1 MTTAYQSILR
11 PPSPNGGAEESFDLT
26 GASSRLS
33 PTHQLSSPTT
43 SSSSTHNRHFIIDSA
58 KSSVSSSFSSSS
70 CSSSSS
76 SCSSSS
82 ASSSSSAAAA
92 RAAAASSASQS
103 DVPKSMKYTPSYQH
117 YHSRN
122 FSLSSNNPHSSKR
135 SGKTIA
141 TPPQSPDLSAD
152 AKRRSRSF
160 ASSTVSMS
168 SGSTSVA
175 SRSSSSVAAS
185 APTQAATAAASAS
198 PSKSSSFDL
207 SVDFPYLRATHS
219 FNAQALF
226 QEHNLDESSSV
237 CLSFDESDIA
247 ILHSVHTSGWGDA
260 TLLSSGVRGWIPTN
274 YFVPYVESQAVPLL
288 AAILTFVINPR
299 SHEVKN
305 QGSTTTATAALD
317 DIQKTPTASSPLDK
331 TVNYTFSQ
339 TSITNIVAGVRSL
352 LEMCGT
358 LTRDS
363 PIVRRSPSIR
373 KFRKGLLTEL
383 AILVSLAKQHKN
395 STDGIII
402 EKLLQGCYKIVT
414 KTVIFLDV
422 WAIETDA
429 KSKLDDDEPPSP
441 SKQLHDSV
449 LEHQRI
455 TELREHKLQHAASSE
470 SVSSPQ
476 KRRSHGNAR
485 SKASQRESVIF
496 HTEPPF
502 ASQRLDEVHEALTT
516 YLGIFIHR
524 MSILETDPT
533 ASSQIL
539 LNTRKSMLASR
550 ELLASVEAISTASR
564 PRSRE
569 LEKSK
574 DNLYAQIR
582 SLVHIAREV
591 ASASLEDFENANE
604 PSSKRHDGYE
614 KLVNIAV
621 DCARSAGECVVRCR
635 NMLQQMGDF
644 QLRDN
649 REYPDFSDG
658 LIAVDDST
666 SRSSSGSSSTYCEND
681 DNDDNG
687 DGDDGNE
694 TIEAEI
700 NENASNVASS
710 PSRMTDSS
718 RNSLSQYDSEE
729 QHKQVK
735 SSPSRVFDTLKDYNT
750 EIGPKSPPTPTRV
763 YDDDQVN
770 SLLPRIPHLSPLRT
784 DKDSPTDNNSDAAV
798 ELGESRIEEVV
809 YDNNNNLR
817 GATVRA
823 LVSMLVDEK
832 KTAEVSMTSSFFLTF
847 RTFTTAEEVYDILI
861 QQFEP
866 ERQLSDI
873 PIAELENFSAKRLK
887 IFNFFTR
894 WMESH
899 WRQSSDGVIL
909 SRLLEFA
916 DTHFSSVTPNGDK
929 IIHTYARDLMSGEL
943 NDGEPIIKRPIEL
956 ENEAEFYSQRKQGNQ
971 TVGKKV
977 GSTISISLSKTQLHQ
992 LQKYHEM
999 ATRDSNDEVVEE
1011 ASRSL
1016 MNVSTWASSI
1026 RKGSHNT
1033 SSLSA
1038 NSSSVHLPGVDG
1050 QQASQQA
1057 SNLLS
1062 ILDFDAMD
1070 IAHQLTQ
1077 IDSELFKAIE
1087 PNELINQNFALKKRG
1102 LGLAPHVAELSAYSN
1117 QLSSF
1122 VGDSILGGVESGSG
1136 INTKTRTK
1144 LLKQWIKIADRCHE
1158 LGNFNTTLSIVSAMQ
1173 SVNILRLKKIWETLS
1188 AKYHTMFQNLKY
1200 VLDPNKNFSGYR
1212 NKLKSQ
1218 PLPVIPYLGLYLS
1231 DLTFVEE
1238 GNPKFR
1244 RPSANASNDQPKII
1258 NVDRYE
1264 RTTRLVAELQR
1275 YQQVSYSL
1283 IPSKELQFWLRSE
1296 MAKSHALVVRDQQGL
1311 WRRSCIVE
1319 PKA

>member
-11 PPSPNGGAEESFDLT
+11 PPSPNGGAEESFDFT
-26 GASSRLS
+26 GVSSRLS
-33 PTHQLSSPTT
+33 PTRQLSSPTA
-43 SSSSTHNRHFIIDSA
+43 SSSGTHNRHFIIDSA
-58 KSSVSSSFSSSS
+58 KSPI
-70 CSSSSS
+70 SSSSS
-76 SCSSSS
+76 SSSSI
-82 ASSSSSAAAA
+82 SSSSSATAA
-92 RAAAASSASQS
+92 RTAAASTASQS

-122 FSLSSNNPHSSKR
+122 FSLSNNNLHSSKR

-160 ASSTVSMS
+160 ASPTVSMS
-168 SGSTSVA
+168 SGGTSTA
-175 SRSSSSVAAS
+175 SRSGSSTTASAIRPSSSNS
-185 APTQAATAAASAS
+185 ASAS
-198 PSKSSSFDL
+198 PPTSSNFDL

-260 TLLSSGVRGWIPTN
+260 TLLSSGIRGWIPTN

-305 QGSTTTATAALD
+305 QDSAPTTAVHT
-317 DIQKTPTASSPLDK
+317 DIQKTPAASSAVVK
-331 TVNYTFSQ
+331 NVNYTFSQ

-395 STDGIII
+395 TTDGIII

-470 SVSSPQ
+470 SVGSPQ
-476 KRRSHGNAR
+476 KRRPNGSGR

-658 LIAVDDST
+658 LIAVDDRP
-666 SRSSSGSSSTYCEND
+666 SRSSSGSSSTYCENEE
-681 DNDDNG
+681 DNCD
-687 DGDDGNE
+687 DGDDGNGNS
-694 TIEAEI
+694 TVGP
-700 NENASNVASS
+700 ENDDHVSDVTSS
-710 PSRMTDSS
+710 PATRAAAAQ
-718 RNSLSQYDSEE
+718 NSLPRFDSEGS
-729 QHKQVK
+729 HKQVK
-735 SSPSRVFDTLKDYNT
+735 SSPSRVFDTLKDYNAAN
-750 EIGPKSPPTPTRV
+750 EAPKSPPTPSRV
-763 YDDDQVN
+763 YDEEVN
-770 SLLPRIPHLSPLRT
+770 GLLPRIPHLSPLRT
-784 DKDSPTDNNSDAAV
+784 DKDSPTDTNSDV
-798 ELGESRIEEVV
+798 GGDMGESRIEEVV

-832 KTAEVSMTSSFFLTF
+832 KTAGVSMTSSFFLTF
-847 RTFTTAEEVYDILI
+847 RTFTNAEEVYEILV
-861 QQFEP
+861 QRFEP
-866 ERQLSDI
+866 ERQLSDV
-873 PIAELENFSAKRLK
+873 PVAEFENFSARRLK
-887 IFNFFTR
+887 IFNFITR

-899 WRQSSDGVIL
+899 WRQSSDGVIMT
-909 SRLLEFA
+909 RLLEFA
-916 DTHFSSVTPNGDK
+916 DSHFASVASNGDK
-929 IIHTYARDLMSGEL
+929 IIHAYARDIMSGEL
-943 NDGEPIIKRPIEL
+943 NDGEPIIRRPIEL
-956 ENEAEFYSQRKQGNQ
+956 ENEADFYSQRKQGNQ
-971 TVGKKV
+971 AVGKKV

-999 ATRDSNDEVVEE
+999 ATRDNKNDEVVEE

-1026 RKGSHNT
+1026 RKGSHNA

-1038 NSSSVHLPGVDG
+1038 NNSSVHLPGVDG

-1244 RPSANASNDQPKII
+1244 RPSANASEDQPKII
-1258 NVDRYE
+1258 NVDRCE
-1264 RTTRLVAELQR
+1264 RTTRLVGELQR
-1275 YQQVSYSL
+1275 YQQVSYNL